1 MKATHVAA
9 ILILAACMVPGCG
22 GGGGGGGGSTGSP
35 GTPIPG
41 DLQAGFGDGGSGAIE
56 VNPDPGAYD
65 VLKDVAVDPANGV
78 LYAVGGV
85 GNGAGTNYLWRIEKR
100 LLSDGSL
107 VAAFGTGGVVT
118 VDPAPG
124 ALADEAAVAI
134 AIDPANNVMYVLG
147 SEYNGPSSMDWRVEK
162 RTLDTGAPVLTFGTG
177 GTGYETIIPSIDID
191 MPADIAIDGT
201 SMILVGYDLSPS
213 ATDSQWR
220 IEKRSLSAGALDGG
234 FGTSGVQLS
243 NPGSGVD
250 EPAQVVL
257 DGAGNRMYV
266 IGTATGA
273 GGDLEWRMEKRL
285 LSTAAVD
292 ASFDGDG
299 VLVVDPSAGDDE
311 LRGIALD
318 VAGGVFY
325 LAGDDDAAGGYNH
338 RWRLE
343 KRATSDGSLVGAFG
357 AAGVLTIEMG
367 TGYDFALGVYL
378 DGPVIYVSGLHHLNP
393 PLPSQDLQ
401 IMIHRLDAATGAAD
415 SSWGLGGVITEN
427 PTALVDGIAVFGTD
441 ATHLYMGGIE
451 NVDLINDPPTSNIG
465 WRIEKRT
472 K

>member
-1 MKATHVAA
+1 MKTMQAAGILVLAAA
-9 ILILAACMVPGCG
+9 IAIPGCG
-22 GGGGGGGGSTGSP
+22 GGGGGGGGAPPP

-41 DLQAGFGDGGSGAIE
+41 DLQTGFGDGGSGVIQ
-56 VNPDPGAYD
+56 VNPDPGPYD
-65 VLKDVAVDPANGV
+65 TLEDVAVDAANGV
-78 LYAVGGV
+78 MYAVGGV

-124 ALADEAAVAI
+124 ALADEAAFAI

-201 SMILVGYDLSPS
+201 SMILVGYDYGPS

-220 IEKRSLSAGALDGG
+220 MEKRSLATGALDSG
-234 FGTSGVQLS
+234 FGSSGVQLS

-257 DGAGNRMYV
+257 DVAADRMYV

-273 GGDLEWRMEKRL
+273 GLGWRMEKRL
-285 LSTAAVD
+285 LSTAALD
-292 ASFDGDG
+292 AAFDGDG
-299 VLVVDPSAGDDE
+299 VLVVDPSVGDDE

-318 VAGGVFY
+318 IAGGVFY

-338 RWRLE
+338 RWRME
-343 KRATSDGSLVGAFG
+343 KRQMSDGSLVAAFG
-357 AAGVLTIEMG
+357 AAGLLTIEMG

-378 DGPVIYVSGLHHLNP
+378 DGSVIYVSGLHHLNP
-393 PLPSQDLQ
+393 PLPNQDLQ
-401 IMIHRLDAATGAAD
+401 VMVMRLDAVTGAQD
-415 SSWGLGGVITEN
+415 SSWGLGGIMTVN
-427 PTALVDGIAVFGTD
+427 PTALADGIAVFGSD
-441 ATHLYMGGIE
+441 ATHIYLGGIE
-451 NVDLINDPPTSNIG
+451 NVDVINDPSTSNIG